1 MYFVLNGKRSDEN
14 KIRSFVKKSL
24 PILPVAKTYTMAALD
39 NDNDYDFS
47 NYNNDNRPHYD
58 ERVMELEIYINGSN
72 YEDLQRNLQTV
83 AKFLFDAVNGYVD
96 LVFSNNPNIVW
107 QVKLQNYSNAT
118 TLLYKIQR
126 ATLIF
131 KCKAF
136 PIGATETFTQTITAS
151 QPITIN
157 VKGDMPVRPIIK
169 FEGTSDLLRIKKND
183 EYIEVSG
190 IQNAMVIFN
199 FENRTIIK
207 RTTNEQN
214 IVDEY
219 ITENWNGNF
228 YELAA
233 GDNIVDIETNGNG
246 TLTIEYNPKYLF

>member
-1 MYFVLNGKRSDEN
+1 MYFVLNGKRSDEH

-24 PILPVAKTYTMAALD
+24 PILPIAKTYTMAALD

-47 NYNNDNRPHYD
+47 NYNNDNRPHYE

-72 YEDLQRNLQTV
+72 YNDLQNNLQTV
-83 AKFLFDAVNGYVD
+83 AKFLFDSVNDYVD
-96 LVFSNNPNIVW
+96 LTFSNNPNIVW
-107 QVKLQNYSNAT
+107 KAKLQNFANAT

-126 ATLIF
+126 STLIF

-136 PIGATETFTQTITAS
+136 PIGVMETLTQSITAS
-151 QPITIN
+151 QNITIN
-157 VKGDMPVRPIIK
+157 IKGDMPVRPLMT

-183 EYIEVSG
+183 DYVEVSG
-190 IQNAMVIFN
+190 IQNATVIFD

-207 RTTNEQN
+207 RTIIEQN
-214 IVDEY
+214 VVDEY

-233 GDNIVDIETNGNG
+233 GDNDLYIETNGNG
-246 TLTIEYNPKYLF
+246 TLKIEYNPKYLF